1 MCPQSFTHE
10 MFCKIMDL
18 LAMNNPEATKVILE
32 ITRELISRGF
42 SKVFEEV
49 WYVGRLVFALERLEP
64 AHKPK
69 LIGIIKDLLDNAQ
82 FNENFRRINGAT
94 TLITELKRAQ
104 GNFLL
109 KMALLSCIYRLL
121 LTTKTEVIYDFKLS
135 NFTNLISLKLREPLD
150 YKETIYNIK
159 ILTHLMLDN
168 DMSSKYVEDGFED
181 AILLLVRSHPINCHM
196 IKFDDID
203 E

>member
-1 MCPQSFTHE
+1 M
-10 MFCKIMDL
+10 
-18 LAMNNPEATKVILE
+18 
-32 ITRELISRGF
+32 
-42 SKVFEEV
+42 
-49 WYVGRLVFALERLEP
+49 GRLVFALERLEP

-69 LIGIIKDLLDNAQ
+69 LIAIIKDLLDNAH

-135 NFTNLISLKLREPLD
+135 NFTNQISLKLR
-150 YKETIYNIK
+150 
-159 ILTHLMLDN
+159 
-168 DMSSKYVEDGFED
+168 
-181 AILLLVRSHPINCHM
+181 
-196 IKFDDID
+196 
-203 E
+203 